1 MKIRIRTRLPAWLP
15 MLGLVAIVS
24 CGFGVADPLP
34 ISNGSR
40 PPFNALLH
48 WRKGGRD
55 WLVVADGKAD
65 ELVVY
70 DAVDGRP
77 LRRLHVSQGL
87 QDVDPLMQRDG
98 RLFVLGNDGVAGELS
113 LPQLQVAALD
123 HP

>member
-1 MKIRIRTRLPAWLP
+1 MRLPAWVP
-15 MLGLVAIVS
+15 ILGLAAIVS
-24 CGFGVADPLP
+24 CGFGAADPLP

-40 PPFNALLH
+40 SPFNALLH

-70 DAVDGRP
+70 DAADGRP

-87 QDVDPLMQRDG
+87 QDVAPLMQRDG
-98 RLFVLGNDGVAGELS
+98 RLFVVGSDGVPGELS
-113 LPQLQVAALD
+113 LPQLALATVD
-123 HP
+123 HH